1 MAEEIKFT
9 EEELKK
15 VKEIQQTYID
25 VQQNLGQ
32 VSVTKM
38 RLEQQLESLDNN
50 EEELKSK
57 FVETQKEE
65 RDFIGKITE
74 KYGDGTLNPETGTF
88 MPNKSK

>member
-57 FVETQKEE
+57 F
-65 RDFIGKITE
+65 IGKITE
-74 KYGDGTLNPETGTF
+74 KYGDWTLNPETGTF